1 MAGKASSKRGFGK
14 KLKDQ
19 QVTNKELYNI
29 AGGVPTQASSS
40 IVSAGSQGGGTYQNN
55 QSADINM
62 NTYDIVDV
70 DRLKFALKL
79 GAGDQLT
86 NEDYGIEG
94 LYFGGTDAYGVQY
107 RVPAE
112 KQHIFMQG
120 DDIVFSIHT
129 TGVAVFGGD
138 IEVTGFEDMYK
149 MAEPASPPSGFR
161 RIFLDDGVSGH
172 LSVKR
177 ADGTV
182 IDLETSGWSGSATS
196 DLDMNTYDII
206 DVDRLQFTS
215 DSGEGRDNTKI
226 EMYANANPDAVF
238 NHPASSKIRFTE
250 NGNQYL
256 TFDEDSILPHVDS
269 NSAGTTGVNIGSATK
284 RPYAVNSR
292 TINIYGGGAGIGST
306 LIGLN
311 FSNNAGVSCGGVGG
325 KFTSIWNGLEDL
337 GTSSNYW
344 KDLYIAEIQMKDTSA
359 DPTTN
364 GQFTRNGN
372 DVKVYTGGAVKSLSD
387 IGSGGGG
394 GSPFAES
401 LLPTDTDTYDLGS
414 SAKQWQNLYID
425 GVAVVDQISCSGQ
438 IDGGGITASGAL
450 YGGTTLTAVGAT
462 YLNGAVTLGD
472 ASGDDIN
479 VKGKLDFI
487 NNFSTQYYAS
497 HPAVTGYI
505 TVNTPDG
512 SKNLWFS

>member
-1 MAGKASSKRGFGK
+1 MSFGVAGGSSTPPAIDEYA
-14 KLKDQ
+14 KLKTSGD
-19 QVTNKELYNI
+19 TMIGAI
-29 AGGVPTQASSS
+29 AYYPK
-40 IVSAGSQGGGTYQNN
+40 I
-55 QSADINM
+55 
-62 NTYDIVDV
+62 
-70 DRLKFALKL
+70 
-79 GAGDQLT
+79 
-86 NEDYGIEG
+86 
-94 LYFGGTDAYGVQY
+94 
-107 RVPAE
+107 
-112 KQHIFMQG
+112 
-120 DDIVFSIHT
+120 
-129 TGVAVFGGD
+129 
-138 IEVTGFEDMYK
+138 
-149 MAEPASPPSGFR
+149 
-161 RIFLDDGVSGH
+161 
-172 LSVKR
+172 
-177 ADGTV
+177 TV
-182 IDLETSGWSGSATS
+182 IDGSGEIDVVQGGVGALDDDYTSYLYVTGQGGSDDDLVTINGVSNAGQLLHLEAIATTDITLKHDTGNIFIPS
-196 DLDMNTYDII
+196 EEDYTIEAGGFATLIYDIAIHANKWVLVSSSSSNVTGMTNPAVADLDMDTFDII

-226 EMYANANPDAVF
+226 EMYANANPDAVI
-238 NHPASSKIRFTE
+238 NHPSSSKIIFTE

-256 TFDEDSILPHVDS
+256 KFDEDSILPHVDS
-269 NSAGTTGVNIGSATK
+269 NSGGTTGVNIGSATK

-438 IDGGGITASGAL
+438 IDGGAITASGAL

-479 VKGKLDFI
+479 VK
-487 NNFSTQYYAS
+487 
-497 HPAVTGYI
+497 
-505 TVNTPDG
+505 
-512 SKNLWFS
+512 